1 MNQYKKSDRTNC
13 KTGRGGL
20 AIFGIILMVICIPVI
35 VRAAL
40 IQNVKP
46 SAESATGN
54 KSELVD
60 FAHTTDV
67 HIMDEGNPLRAEE
80 LKVLFGENPALYPDL
95 GWLLLNLIPPAH
107 RNIGSYTPLI
117 WQAIIQSV
125 NDANMSD
132 PMDFLI
138 STGDHTDTSV
148 QDELE
153 LFVAIADGTVLPSF
167 KPHTNH
173 AGLSTKIPQGGEG
186 LIMPW
191 YAAVGN
197 HDSEYQGTF
206 NTLGVVSVLIRGLA
220 YAPEKNYYIS
230 NQDYLADVL
239 RIESG
244 HGLSELTT
252 GGYYSFDPT
261 PYVHCIV
268 LNTAD
273 FNPDINLPLETLS
286 QGVLHKDQ
294 FAWMKTEIEKNQ
306 DKLCILFA
314 HHGPNAFSPFVK
326 DNNKN
331 YISTQKLKNALMSY
345 DNVIAFVDGHTHV
358 NKIVAETA
366 GNGKGYWDINTC
378 GVADW
383 PQEWRRITVRDNG
396 DGTGTIVCTMHT
408 YSPEILTQEKY
419 QMTDPVTKQL
429 LPVVYDIG
437 VPIRT
442 VSEEENDVSAAGG
455 VQDRDVNLAFAIPVN
470 VKATIIANSNPVEP
484 ESNGQ
489 NSSQAQAN
497 ADDSGG
503 GSSGGCFITTAGI

>member
-1 MNQYKKSDRTNC
+1 MNNQKKSDRGDY
-13 KTGRGGL
+13 KTGRGFLAVFGL
-20 AIFGIILMVICIPVI
+20 ILTVICIPVI
-35 VRAAL
+35 LRAAL
-40 IQNVKP
+40 IVNVKP
-46 SAESATGN
+46 DAELATGN
-54 KSELVD
+54 KSELVN

-80 LKVLFGENPALYPDL
+80 LKVIFGENPQLFPDL
-95 GWLLLNLIPPAH
+95 GWLLFNLIPPAH

-117 WQAIIQSV
+117 WQAIIKSV

-138 STGDHTDTSV
+138 STGDHTDTSI

-153 LFVAIADGTVLPSF
+153 LFVSIADGKVLPSF
-167 KPHTNH
+167 RAHKNR
-173 AGLSTKIPQGGEG
+173 AGLATKIPQDGEG

-191 YAAVGN
+191 YAVVGN

-206 NTLGVVSVLIRGLA
+206 NTLGVIGILIQGLA

-230 NQDYLADVL
+230 NQNYLADIL
-239 RIESG
+239 RIQSG

-273 FNPDINLPLETLS
+273 FNPDINLPLETLA
-286 QGVLHKDQ
+286 QGVIHKDQ
-294 FAWMKTEIEKNQ
+294 FAWMQTEIENNS

-314 HHGPNAFSPFVK
+314 HHGPNSLSPFVK
-326 DNNKN
+326 DNNRN
-331 YISTQKLKNALMSY
+331 YISTRRLKNTLMSY
-345 DNVIAFVDGHTHV
+345 ENVIAFVDGHTHV

-366 GNGKGYWDINTC
+366 ENGKGYWDINTC

-383 PQEWRRITVRDNG
+383 PQEWRRIAVRDNG
-396 DGTGTIVCTMHT
+396 DGTGTIVCSMHT
-408 YSPEILTQEKY
+408 YSPEILTREKY

-429 LPVVYDIG
+429 LPAVYDIG

-442 VSEEENDVSAAGG
+442 VSEEENNISAAGG
-455 VQDRDVNLAFAIPVN
+455 VQDRDVDLAFAIPAN

-484 ESNGQ
+484 EENGQ
-489 NSSQAQAN
+489 NSSQAQAG
-497 ADDSGG
+497 AEDSGG
-503 GSSGGCFITTAGI
+503 SSSMCFIAAAGI